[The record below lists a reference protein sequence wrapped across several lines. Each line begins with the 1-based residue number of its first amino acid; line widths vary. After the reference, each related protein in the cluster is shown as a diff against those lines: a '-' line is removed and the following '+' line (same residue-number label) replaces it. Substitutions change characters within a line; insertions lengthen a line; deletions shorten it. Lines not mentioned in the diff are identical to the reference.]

1 MNRSAW
7 RMAAAAALLLGV
19 VAATQ
24 AQQSGK
30 PSKASKPSAGARDHR
45 ETDNF
50 RLVKIQLYNLLLA
63 KGKKTCTTETDAVC
77 IIEMQLIPVGGRDY
91 CLAVAP
97 DLKVKTQSIAIAN
110 KNIVWQL
117 SHSTLGG
124 KDLAFHGESGIVL
137 IVDPDAQIE
146 KGGPGNGGVFSPPKD
161 IYHVKTKR
169 NKKGAES
176 AYLPVILW
184 GSGGNE
190 ELCAAID
197 PKIVNVD

>member
-1 MNRSAW
+1 MIPSAW
-7 RMAAAAALLLGV
+7 RMTAAAALLLGV
-19 VAATQ
+19 VTATQ
-24 AQQSGK
+24 AQQ
-30 PSKASKPSAGARDHR
+30 PSKATKPSTGARDDR
-45 ETDNF
+45 EKDIF
-50 RLVKIQLYNLLLA
+50 RVLKIQQYLVLL
-63 KGKKTCTTETDAVC
+63 GKDGKTCTTETQPVC
-77 IIEMQLIPVGGRDY
+77 TIEMKLINVNGRDY

-97 DLKVKTQSIAIAN
+97 HLKVKTQSIAIAN